1 MTDSIDEST
10 KKLSITD
17 EVKTGSYSYF
27 SLPFSIN
34 LELMLKAQGN
44 HFTASYWIKN
54 HRTRQSCHF
63 ATRKISNLQNGS
75 KVIN

>member
-1 MTDSIDEST
+1 MTDNIDEST

-34 LELMLKAQGN
+34 LEFMLKAQGN
-44 HFTASYWIKN
+44 HFTASYWVKTTEQGRVAI
-54 HRTRQSCHF
+54 SPPG
-63 ATRKISNLQNGS
+63 KISNLQNGS

>member
-1 MTDSIDEST
+1 MTDNIDEST

-34 LELMLKAQGN
+34 LEFMLKAQGN
-44 HFTASYWIKN
+44 HFTASYWVKTTEQG
-54 HRTRQSCHF
+54 RV
-63 ATRKISNLQNGS
+63 AISPLGKFLIFKTGAKS
-75 KVIN
+75 